1 VAALDHVV
9 VARDLV
15 DAHGTVLARRGFVI
29 TPALIDETAGRAPA
43 PARIAL
49 AETALADDVRLPL
62 ADPPYR
68 HLFRPGG
75 AEAAVRRAFASARL
89 PEVLIDELAAI
100 KVADGIRYRHA
111 LATAAVT
118 ARLLQAAV
126 GDVPAVSEL
135 VVAGL
140 LHDIG
145 MRHVSFHLV
154 RNTDALEPRE
164 VHDVAAHPLLG
175 AWHLASILGPHPAVQ
190 AALAHHWKNGHG
202 YPALPRPPMRAVE
215 LVSTSSAFAALT
227 QARPFR
233 PEPFDA
239 RGAIDV
245 LVAEANAGQRDA
257 ETVRLLIHM
266 LRGGRG
272 EVRSVRFARARLGHS
287 PTVNRHTP
295 IEPKRGERSGA
306 QPPAPCHHSKVR
318 SSGSSASKK
327 TR

>member
-1 VAALDHVV
+1 LPAVTAPDHVV

-29 TPALIDETAGRAPA
+29 TPALIEETARRAPA

-49 AETALADDVRLPL
+49 TETALMDDLRLPL

-68 HLFRPGG
+68 HLFRPAG
-75 AEAAVRRAFASARL
+75 AEAGVRRAFAAARL
-89 PEVLIDELAAI
+89 PGALIDELAAI
-100 KVADGIRYRHA
+100 KLVDGVRYRHA
-111 LATAAVT
+111 LATAAIT

-126 GDVPAVSEL
+126 GDVPAISEL
-135 VVAGL
+135 VVAAL

-154 RNTDALEPRE
+154 RNADELEPRE

-175 AWHLASILGPHPAVQ
+175 AWHIASILGPHPAVQ
-190 AALAHHWKNGHG
+190 AALAHHWKNGQG
-202 YPALPRPPMRAVE
+202 YPALPQAPMRAVE
-215 LVSTSSAFAALT
+215 LVSTASAFAALT
-227 QARPFR
+227 QVRPFR

-245 LVAEANAGQRDA
+245 LVAEANMGQRDA

-287 PTVNRHTP
+287 PTVNHHTRIDP
-295 IEPKRGERSGA
+295 QPEEPPEER
-306 QPPAPCHHSKVR
+306 
-318 SSGSSASKK
+318 
-327 TR
+327 